1 MADEKKVDPKV
12 VKRLR
17 QWIIVKENDNIK
29 TREHGDTDMVKII
42 KKRIEEEVNVTTI
55 N

>member
-1 MADEKKVDPKV
+1 MSEKKQIDPKV
-12 VKRLR
+12 VERLR
-17 QWIIVKENDNIK
+17 QWIIVKENQNIK
-29 TREHGDTDMVKII
+29 TREHGDTDMVKAI